1 MSNKPSPSINATSS
15 PLISNVGV
23 SSNTINCREATNA
36 FSEDFRAQ
44 YALAQAIDCL
54 SYFMKK
60 NTQTLRSAS
69 GSLSHNH
76 QNLAWVPVANTL
88 NYHPQVNLCSR
99 FPQANDLFGSIPSS
113 PIGQSNIGG
122 QMKSEVI
129 YSETPRP
136 KSAMR
141 GPSPTKRARRLRRSV
156 SFSSPVVV
164 SVDGELYPPLRRYGE
179 NPMGDIDN
187 SWIPDTVSSKDIFLG
202 HDRKT
207 DDDQSRLVEHQ
218 YRVTQRNSERT
229 QTPGPSKIENDF
241 GHQCAVPSYSEGS
254 SFRI

>member
-1 MSNKPSPSINATSS
+1 M
-15 PLISNVGV
+15 

-54 SYFMKK
+54 SYFMRK

-99 FPQANDLFGSIPSS
+99 FPQANALFGYPMPLKSHHSTSIPSS

-122 QMKSEVI
+122 QMKSEVV

-164 SVDGELYPPLRRYGE
+164 SVDGELYPPLSRYGE

-187 SWIPDTVSSKDIFLG
+187 SSIPDTVSSKDIFLG

-218 YRVTQRNSERT
+218 YRVTQRNSGRT
-229 QTPGPSKIENDF
+229 QTPGPSRKENDF
-241 GHQCAVPSYSEGS
+241 GHQCAVASYSEGS